1 MERVTMPDT
10 LEFFFDI
17 SSPYSYLAAT
27 QIDEMVQRTGA
38 DVAWKPFLLGGV
50 FKMTGNEMPAA
61 VRPKASYMLE
71 DLHRWADYYDVP
83 FVMNSHF
90 PVNSLYAQRALLA
103 AQERDPG
110 SLPPL
115 ARALFNA
122 SWTQNRDVSQTDE
135 IATIAEAAGLDG
147 EAILADIQE
156 DRIKEKLKSLT
167 SEAVDRGAFGAPT
180 FFVGEQMFWGNDRLH
195 FVEEALEAS

>member
-1 MERVTMPDT
+1 MSDT
-10 LEFFFDI
+10 VEFFFDI

-27 QIDEMVQRTGA
+27 QVDDLVERTGA

-50 FKMTGNEMPAA
+50 FKMTGNQMPAA
-61 VRPKASYMLE
+61 VRAKASYMLE
-71 DLHRWADYYDVP
+71 DLHRWAEYYDVP

-103 AQERDPG
+103 ARERKPG
-110 SLPPL
+110 SLQPF
-115 ARALFNA
+115 ARALFDA
-122 SWTQNRDVSQTDE
+122 CWVQDRDISQTSE
-135 IATIAEAAGLDG
+135 VAVIADSCGLDG
-147 EAILADIQE
+147 EAILADIQH
-156 DRIKEKLKSLT
+156 DRLKDELKSLT

-195 FVEEALEAS
+195 FVEEALQ